1 MPTRCL
7 SVRGPMQCMNALLRT
22 QVKQIKAA
30 TLHVGLTRR
39 SRRLRWVTVVA
50 DGRQG
55 SEQGQPGRSKD
66 HRTRCANGNRPA
78 RLPLSAWL
86 LVQLSHLWP
95 GPLQLLGVSV
105 RSAPDCVS
113 FLAFLPPLR
122 TRVSNIYPGLLFG
135 GQVNRVRFFRFGGLL
150 KMAHPV
156 VLHTQL
162 IVGVYVPRKH

>member
-1 MPTRCL
+1 
-7 SVRGPMQCMNALLRT
+7 MQRMNALLRT

-30 TLHVGLTRR
+30 TLHVGLTGW
-39 SRRLRWVTVVA
+39 SRRLRWMTVVA

-66 HRTRCANGNRPA
+66 HRTRFASGNRSV

-86 LVQLSHLWP
+86 LEQPSHLWP

-105 RSAPDCVS
+105 RSAPDCVF
-113 FLAFLPPLR
+113 FLAFLPPFR

-135 GQVNRVRFFRFGGLL
+135 GQVMRNDAILPKL
-150 KMAHPV
+150 
-156 VLHTQL
+156 
-162 IVGVYVPRKH
+162 